1 MLSLLPV
8 FLLLL
13 AAGVVLTLRLRGVN
27 TGVCWLVSVGAALLV
42 WGLTLSLNWWSPAPL
57 LIENWLPGGM
67 SAGSVRFEWDRFS
80 WVFAFSLSSLL
91 LATLLTAS
99 VRLLPVSPIIWAGE
113 TVVTGVGML
122 VVLAASPMALILGW
136 TLLDALEL
144 GILLANLRGARQTV
158 GETTAFSVRV
168 FGTLLVA
175 VAVVIS
181 QAQGQPFTFEQVSA
195 PVALLLLVAAGLRL
209 GVIPLH
215 LPYTDAPL
223 RRGMGTVLRLTIS
236 AASLSVLAKVS
247 AATIP
252 AAAKDWLLA
261 FLAIAAV
268 YGAGRWFTAQDE
280 LAGRPYFLAVLGS
293 LAVAGAVNGDPQAAL
308 VWGSLLVTVGGLL
321 FLFSIRTAGMRL
333 FSGLA
338 LLALSGLPFTP
349 AAPAWV
355 GLAGTTWDVVDFIF
369 IATYAVLLAGYA
381 RHSLRAENGFGGQER
396 WVWVTYPLG
405 IAVLAGS
412 VYAAL
417 YLGLNSPWV
426 LGAWWISAPCAVFAV
441 LLLMADWR
449 LRHSRP
455 ETVER
460 MRWAAVVA
468 RRVGGFL
475 SALLSLNWLYR
486 LGMGLFGWVQRM
498 VGFFTVILE
507 GDGGVLW
514 TLVLLALLASL
525 VRAGGGG

>member
-27 TGVCWLVSVGAALLV
+27 TGVCWLVSVGAALVV
-42 WGLTLSLNWWSPAPL
+42 WGLTLSLHWWSPAPL

-67 SAGSVRFEWDRFS
+67 SAGSVRFEWGRS
-80 WVFAFSLSSLL
+80 GWVFAFSLSSLL
-91 LATLLTAS
+91 LATLFTAS
-99 VRLLPVSPIIWAGE
+99 VRLLPVSPIIWAGV
-113 TVVTGVGML
+113 TAVTGVGML
-122 VVLAASPMALILGW
+122 AVLAASPMALILGW

-175 VAVVIS
+175 VAVVIA
-181 QAQGQPFTFEQVSA
+181 QAQGQPFTFEQASA

-215 LPYTDAPL
+215 LPYTDVPL

-247 AATIP
+247 AVTIP

-293 LAVAGAVNGDPQAAL
+293 LAVAVNGDPQAAL
-308 VWGSLLVTVGGLL
+308 VWGSLLVTAGGLL

-349 AAPAWV
+349 AAPAWA
-355 GLAGTTWDVVDFIF
+355 GLAGTTWDAVDFIF

-381 RHSLRAENGFGGQER
+381 RHSLRTENSFAGQER
-396 WVWVTYPLG
+396 WVWVTYPVG
-405 IAVLAGS
+405 IAALTGA

-417 YLGLNSPWV
+417 YLGLDSPWV
-426 LGAWWISAPCAVFAV
+426 LGAWWISAPCAVLAV
-441 LLLMADWR
+441 LLLLADWR

-468 RRVGGFL
+468 GRVGGFL

-486 LGMGLFGWVQRM
+486 LGMGLFSWIQRL
-498 VGFFTVILE
+498 VRFVTVILE